1 MIQVVVAGPGEVVPD
16 PLPPSPKTI
25 PSPDYDSS
33 AFDLAGAISS
43 SGIKISQPMG
53 CCSRDV
59 SCVASVVDL
68 TPLFSE
74 QSQFIVTDYYASDDH
89 DLEVRFTNGFSMPHQ
104 TMDPPAVIRMKS
116 SPTLFV
122 AAILFDHVSYLVLS
136 SKKDRK
142 TYGLF
147 NLKDN
152 SLICTI
158 KYIANTCSGS
168 RILITPAVS
177 GSAPMEGVLH
187 PMDNDV
193 T

>member
-1 MIQVVVAGPGEVVPD
+1 M
-16 PLPPSPKTI
+16 
-25 PSPDYDSS
+25 
-33 AFDLAGAISS
+33 
-43 SGIKISQPMG
+43 
-53 CCSRDV
+53 
-59 SCVASVVDL
+59 
-68 TPLFSE
+68 
-74 QSQFIVTDYYASDDH
+74 SDDH
-89 DLEVRFTNGFSMPHQ
+89 DLEVRFTNGFSMPHH

-116 SPTLFV
+116 SPTLYV
-122 AAILFDHVSYLVLS
+122 AAILFDHVSYLVVS